1 MVERS
6 LLKENNIKV
15 HFYYGREI
23 CVKNVP
29 LYCFPSTDLSTIIK
43 MYLYIVFLQHRS
55 LYHNKN
61 VPLYC
66 FPSTEISLIMV
77 DRSLLKENNIKVHFY
92 YGRQISAE
100 GKQYKG
106 TFLLW

>member
-6 LLKENNIKV
+6 VEGKQYKV
-15 HFYYGREI
+15 TFYHGRKI
-23 CVKNVP
+23 CVEGKQYNRSLYHNKNVP

-43 MYLYIVFLQHRS
+43 MYLYIVFLQQRS

-66 FPSTEISLIMV
+66 L
-77 DRSLLKENNIKVHFY
+77 HFY
-92 YGRQISAE
+92 YGREISAE